1 MTDRELRKL
10 KRRDLLQ
17 LLLESEKENRRL
29 SAELKQLRAELED
42 RRLALEEVG
51 SIAEA
56 SLQLSNVFAEA
67 QKAADSYLEN
77 VMRVCAE
84 RDQKSKELAMTRIE
98 RSQRMLEDTER
109 RCQRVTLDDL
119 KRVPIPTRVAGL
131 LLKVPAP
138 LM

>member
-109 RCQRVTLDDL
+109 RCRSMEQEARMQASLL
-119 KRVPIPTRVAGL
+119 SRGEAEAGQGD
-131 LLKVPAP
+131 AE
-138 LM
+138 